1 MRNDILTL
9 EDVDVND
16 VIESFVNYFHPSG
29 KFTDITGNIHVFI
42 IEQYYFRAGSTIA
55 STVIFEQK
63 DQSTL
68 VIHMAVAGGRGGAI
82 FSGNAKKS
90 MLKKLRTFLLE

>member
-1 MRNDILTL
+1 MRSDVLTL
-9 EDVDVND
+9 ESVKINNT
-16 VIESFVNYFHPSG
+16 IERFINYFQPSG
-29 KFTDITGNIHVFI
+29 KFTDATGTIHVFI
-42 IEQYYFRAGSTIA
+42 IEKYYFRAGSTIA

-68 VIHMAVAGGRGGAI
+68 VIHMVVAGGGATI

-90 MLKKLRTFLLE
+90 MLKKLRNFLLE